1 MGCGHDIGHWFT
13 HDIPHIA
20 GEVGHLISHPGE
32 EAGKLGNAI
41 VWSAENVLPPVA
53 ETAAVMLGQPEVA
66 AGIGALAGGL
76 ESGNMKGAAL
86 GGLAGYGMGEL
97 GSGVVGGGEDLL
109 GKAGVSL
116 AGAATPAAQA
126 GISAGDGA
134 TVFPLGT
141 SAPIVGTAIPAVTTG
156 TAAAGTGAAAGT
168 AAAGASAAAAPSLLS
183 ETGSL
188 LSKGAGLA
196 EKYGPLGILGYAAM
210 RKNTPMPNEAQLQ
223 KLGTQEAQVAHT
235 AMSTYQAG
243 TLSAPQQELLDQFK
257 NSATAHINSYYASLG
272 MTNSSAHAEALGQV
286 DREAMGYQ
294 QQLLETTLNDGLRA
308 AGIGQGTLTTIAN
321 YELRQDQHMQS
332 AISNAALASGELAGL
347 HSATQKGA

>member
-1 MGCGHDIGHWFT
+1 MGCGHFFH
-13 HDIPHIA
+13 
-20 GEVGHLISHPGE
+20 
-32 EAGKLGNAI
+32 EAGHVITHPEEDLHKVWHFAGHAADEMGHIITHPEEDASKLWKGMK
-41 VWSAENVLPPVA
+41 WSAENVLPPVA

-116 AGAATPAAQA
+116 ASAATPAAQA

-156 TAAAGTGAAAGT
+156 TAAAGT

-272 MTNSSAHAEALGQV
+272 MTNSSAHAEALAQV

-308 AGIGQGTLTTIAN
+308 AGIGQGKIGRA
-321 YELRQDQHMQS
+321 HV
-332 AISNAALASGELAGL
+332 
-347 HSATQKGA
+347 

>member
-1 MGCGHDIGHWFT
+1 MGCGHDIGHFFT
-13 HDIPHIA
+13 RSIPHM
-20 GEVGHLISHPGE
+20 GE
-32 EAGKLGNAI
+32 EAWHIATHPSEDVHKLGNAI
-41 VWSAENVLPPVA
+41 VWGAENVLPPAA
-53 ETAAVMLGQPEVA
+53 EIGATLLGQPEIA

-76 ESGNMKGAAL
+76 ESGSVKGAAL
-86 GGLAGYGMGEL
+86 GGLEGYGMGEL

-116 AGAATPAAQA
+116 ASAATPAAQA

-156 TAAAGTGAAAGT
+156 TAAAGT

-272 MTNSSAHAEALGQV
+272 MTDSSAHAEALGQV